1 MTASETWTWLH
12 SPSFA
17 ATPLD
22 LKAEADRH
30 FLMGVNQLIGHGW
43 PSTPAGVD
51 NADWRFNWRFYA
63 AGAFNDRNPWW
74 IAMPDVS
81 RYLQRVSALLREG
94 RPVNDVALYLPTS
107 DALGDIKPGTAHL
120 LELVRERI
128 GPAVPAAILDAG
140 YGFDVVDDGVL
151 AAPASIQGNE
161 LVIGAQRFRTV
172 VLPAV
177 RTMPAET
184 LSRLRA
190 FAAAG
195 GRIIATDRLPERTP
209 GLRGEPLPADL
220 KVAATPAA
228 SLGAELRAALTPDIR
243 LEPASPDVGQHH
255 RRVGDADVYFL
266 ANTANTPRAVRLTV
280 RAVGRAEWWNPL
292 TGATRAA
299 DVVAADRETMTLPL
313 DLDAY
318 GSIVLVVAR
327 GPAPQTTTTAAPTA
341 GTPRIELR
349 GPWTVT
355 FPEGVAQPRTRDAL
369 TSWDAADETRFF
381 SGVATYDASFVL
393 NAVSPG
399 STVTLDFGPGKALE
413 PADKGPGMRTWL
425 DAPIRDAAVITVN
438 GQRAG
443 SVWCPPYRLDISAFV
458 RPGTNTL
465 SIRVGNTAMN
475 HMAGRPLP
483 DYRLLNLRYG
493 ERFQAQ
499 GMELIRPLPSGLV
512 GSRVAG
518 DHSASI
524 TLTGLAVGSTRV
536 RRRPALASSSRYS
549 SSVRSWP
556 PGTASIT
563 MSSILA
569 GCGTFGG
576 GTTISTIS
584 TLPPAALALRQ

>member
-1 MTASETWTWLH
+1 
-12 SPSFA
+12 
-17 ATPLD
+17 
-22 LKAEADRH
+22 
-30 FLMGVNQLIGHGW
+30 MGVNQLIGHGW

-161 LVIGAQRFRTV
+161 LVVGAQRFRTV

-184 LSRLRA
+184 LARLRA

-266 ANTANTPRAVRLTV
+266 ANTANTPRQARLTI

-318 GSIVLVVAR
+318 GSIVLVVVR

-341 GTPRIELR
+341 GTPRTELR

-355 FPEGVAQPRTRDAL
+355 FPEGVAQPRPRDAL

-381 SGVATYDASFVL
+381 SGVATYDASFML
-393 NAVSPG
+393 DAVKPG

-413 PADKGPGMRTWL
+413 PADKGPGMRTWI

-438 GQRAG
+438 GRRAG

-458 RPGTNTL
+458 RPGTNTV

-499 GMELIRPLPSGLV
+499 GMELVRPLPSGLV
-512 GSRVAG
+512 GPVSLEITPPRSR
-518 DHSASI
+518 
-524 TLTGLAVGSTRV
+524 
-536 RRRPALASSSRYS
+536 
-549 SSVRSWP
+549 
-556 PGTASIT
+556 
-563 MSSILA
+563 
-569 GCGTFGG
+569 
-576 GTTISTIS
+576 
-584 TLPPAALALRQ
+584 